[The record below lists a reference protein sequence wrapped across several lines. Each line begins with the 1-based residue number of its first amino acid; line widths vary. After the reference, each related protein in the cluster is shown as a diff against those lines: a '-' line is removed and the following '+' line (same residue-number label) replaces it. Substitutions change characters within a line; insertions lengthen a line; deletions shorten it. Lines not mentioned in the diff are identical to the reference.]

1 MAWRIKWNDW
11 LLYIIRTICLVSVLY
26 FVEKNGGNS
35 STPLWLLFGLI
46 GISYVLPLVLL
57 QIGKKPY
64 LISELILLAVLVPYL
79 TSIDHLITG
88 NLVMYCMMVGFY
100 NERKM
105 YIGSGVGILFIAVVG
120 PLVLLPDAPIS
131 YFSILLS
138 CLMYTALGVVF
149 HILVSS
155 KEEIE
160 KRNVI
165 IKEQYRLMEQHAG
178 QIEQNSILKE
188 RDRIFNELQDSI
200 SHTYTTLV
208 LGLESLKQEI
218 STEREAAMLDRIMD
232 VTHTGLTEVK
242 QAVQDLGPLELNF
255 TLSEMMHLA
264 IQELHSA
271 ECEVLL
277 KMTGEERNLSKEHKL
292 FLIRCLH
299 EVASLARRE
308 GGASHVG
315 VTVKCSDMVVEL
327 TAQDDGQGSE
337 EERLSRGLE
346 SLRGRLQS
354 LGGDLLISSFLNKGM
369 TVQCTL
375 PIAMESLNSSIGIVV
390 ADNEPIVRE
399 ALAALISM
407 QEDMEI
413 VAMSE
418 GGSELLDVCTT
429 LQPDVI
435 LLSTE
440 QEGDCLTLIGSIK
453 ANSPVIK
460 VIIMTSSDH
469 DQHLVMEAIQLGV
482 EGCIEKAI
490 PSRELLTKIR
500 SIYGGEMIITQQLAR
515 QLVQSVKESALHDV
529 DKKNEYGLT
538 EREVEVL
545 QCLAE
550 NMKHKEIAEK
560 LFLAEGTVRNY
571 LSVIYSKLNVTSRT
585 EATEKAQTEG
595 II

>member
-26 FVEKNGGNS
+26 FAEKNGGNS

-46 GISYVLPLVLL
+46 GISYVLPLILL

-105 YIGSGVGILFIAVVG
+105 YIGSGIGILFIAFVG

-138 CLMYTALGVVF
+138 CLMYTSLGVVF

-208 LGLESLKQEI
+208 LGLESLKHEI

-299 EVASLARRE
+299 EVVSLARRE
-308 GGASHVG
+308 G
-315 VTVKCSDMVVEL
+315 
-327 TAQDDGQGSE
+327 
-337 EERLSRGLE
+337 ERP
-346 SLRGRLQS
+346 
-354 LGGDLLISSFLNKGM
+354 M
-369 TVQCTL
+369 
-375 PIAMESLNSSIGIVV
+375 
-390 ADNEPIVRE
+390 
-399 ALAALISM
+399 
-407 QEDMEI
+407 
-413 VAMSE
+413 
-418 GGSELLDVCTT
+418 
-429 LQPDVI
+429 
-435 LLSTE
+435 
-440 QEGDCLTLIGSIK
+440 
-453 ANSPVIK
+453 
-460 VIIMTSSDH
+460 
-469 DQHLVMEAIQLGV
+469 
-482 EGCIEKAI
+482 
-490 PSRELLTKIR
+490 
-500 SIYGGEMIITQQLAR
+500 
-515 QLVQSVKESALHDV
+515 
-529 DKKNEYGLT
+529 
-538 EREVEVL
+538 
-545 QCLAE
+545 
-550 NMKHKEIAEK
+550 
-560 LFLAEGTVRNY
+560 
-571 LSVIYSKLNVTSRT
+571 
-585 EATEKAQTEG
+585 
-595 II
+595 